1 MQGRLVNSEKR
12 NYIQY
17 FPSKNWIKEF
27 YIANNIKIKF
37 IEWVANYENIK
48 LNPILYKSGIKK
60 INKYKKKYNIKIR
73 SIDMQFIINKPFFKS
88 KGVEFSRRLN
98 LLKKIILNTQKIGI
112 KFVILPI
119 LENSSLKYITE
130 ENLFIKRSSSP
141 LLSNKSKSSPAIAIY
156 FPNGPYSTCPLLFP
170 CSSSAKHCSENKV
183 ICNSKHHIRKYL
195 RDPLQITMVK
205 NNVVGCEIDYNEEE
219 NTYNDI
225 DMKLLNISNQNII
238 FFN

>member
-1 MQGRLVNSEKR
+1 MKKNKLKNLNLLAVLQGRLVNSEKR

-119 LENSSLKYITE
+119 LEI
-130 ENLFIKRSSSP
+130 
-141 LLSNKSKSSPAIAIY
+141 
-156 FPNGPYSTCPLLFP
+156 
-170 CSSSAKHCSENKV
+170 H
-183 ICNSKHHIRKYL
+183 
-195 RDPLQITMVK
+195 
-205 NNVVGCEIDYNEEE
+205 
-219 NTYNDI
+219 
-225 DMKLLNISNQNII
+225 KLH
-238 FFN
+238 